1 MKGAINFL
9 TVILAIALAS
19 CETAPT
25 PILSAGDMVVEEGT
39 ANNTV
44 SFQVSLND
52 PAPKEVTFDYS
63 TVELT
68 ALENEDF
75 IPTSG
80 TATIPKGESTTKI
93 DITLVGDEENEGDE
107 NFWISY
113 SNGTN
118 VNIPEPFNTIII
130 ENDDFNY
137 NPSDSGYSTP
147 NSYPGFNLVWSDEFS
162 GTSLNTDDW
171 NYETG
176 ASGWGNEESQF
187 YRSGNNNTKVENGY
201 LVITAKEESFGG
213 APFTSSRLTTQGN
226 QSFKYGRIDIRA
238 RLPYGQGLWPALW
251 MLGDNFSSAG
261 WPTCGELDIMEL
273 IGGDGVNDRTVHGT
287 AHWAGNGGAQ
297 ASHTA
302 SRSLADGKFADQFHV
317 FSIIWDQN
325 SIKWY
330 IDDIQYH
337 SLNIG
342 SLNAFHQPFFFIF
355 NIAVEGDWPGPIG
368 PNTQFPQFMVVDYVR
383 VFQS

>member
-1 MKGAINFL
+1 MKGAIKSLPVF
-9 TVILAIALAS
+9 LAIALAS
-19 CETAPT
+19 CESAPT
-25 PILSAGDMVVEEGT
+25 PTLSAADMVVEEGT

-68 ALENEDF
+68 AVENEDF
-75 IPTSG
+75 IPASG
-80 TATIPKGESTTKI
+80 SATIAKGESTTHI

-118 VNIPEPFNTIII
+118 VNIPEPFNTITI

-137 NPSDSGYSTP
+137 DPSDSGYTTP

-162 GTSLNTDDW
+162 GTSLNTNDW

-201 LVITAKEESFGG
+201 LIITAKEESFGG
-213 APFTSSRLTTQGN
+213 APFTSARLTTEGN
-226 QSFKYGRIDIRA
+226 QSFQYGRIDIRA

-251 MLGDNFSSAG
+251 MLGDNFRTAG
-261 WPTCGELDIMEL
+261 WPSCGELDIMEL
-273 IGGDGVNDRTVHGT
+273 VGGDGYNDRTVHGT

-297 ASHTA
+297 ASHTGA
-302 SRSLADGKFADQFHV
+302 RSLPTGKFADQFHV
-317 FSIIWDQN
+317 FSVIWAQN
-325 SIKWY
+325 SIKWF

-337 SLNIG
+337 SLDIG

>member
-1 MKGAINFL
+1 MKGAIKSLPVF
-9 TVILAIALAS
+9 LAIALAS
-19 CETAPT
+19 CESAPT
-25 PILSAGDMVVEEGT
+25 PTLSAADMVVEEGT

-68 ALENEDF
+68 AIENEDF

-80 TATIPKGESTTKI
+80 TATIAKGESTTNI

-118 VNIPEPFNTIII
+118 VSIPEPFNTITI

-137 NPSDSGYSTP
+137 DPSDSGYTTP
-147 NSYPGFNLVWSDEFS
+147 NSYPGFNLVWADEFS
-162 GTSLNTDDW
+162 GTTLNTDDW

-187 YRSGNNNTKVENGY
+187 YRSGNNNAKVENGY
-201 LVITAKEESFGG
+201 LIITAKEESFGG
-213 APFTSSRLTTQGN
+213 APYTSARLTTEGN
-226 QSFKYGRIDIRA
+226 QSFQYGRIDIRA

-251 MLGDNFSSAG
+251 MLGDNFSTAG
-261 WPTCGELDIMEL
+261 WPSCGELDIMEL

-297 ASHTA
+297 ASHSGA
-302 SRSLADGKFADQFHV
+302 RSLPSGKFADQFHV
-317 FSIIWDQN
+317 FSVIWDQG

-330 IDDIQYH
+330 IDDVQYH

-342 SLNAFHQPFFFIF
+342 SLTAFQQPFFFIF
-355 NIAVEGDWPGPIG
+355 NIAVEGDWPGPVG

>member
-1 MKGAINFL
+1 MKGAIKSL
-9 TVILAIALAS
+9 PVLLAIALAS
-19 CETAPT
+19 CESAPT
-25 PILSAGDMVVEEGT
+25 PTLSAADMVVEEGT

-68 ALENEDF
+68 ALANEDF

-80 TATIPKGESTTKI
+80 TATIPKGESATNI

-118 VNIPEPFNTIII
+118 VNIPEPFNTITI

-137 NPSDSGYSTP
+137 DPSDSGYTTP

-187 YRSGNNNTKVENGY
+187 YRSGNNNAKVENGY

-213 APFTSSRLTTQGN
+213 APFTSARLTTEGN
-226 QSFKYGRIDIRA
+226 QSFQYGRIDIRA

-251 MLGDNFSSAG
+251 MLGDNFSTAG

-273 IGGDGVNDRTVHGT
+273 IGGDGYNDRTVHGT

-297 ASHTA
+297 ASHTG
-302 SRSLADGKFADQFHV
+302 SRSLPSGKFADQFHV
-317 FSIIWDQN
+317 FSVIWDQS

-330 IDDIQYH
+330 IDDVQYH
-337 SLNIG
+337 SLSIG
-342 SLNAFHQPFFFIF
+342 SLTAFHQPFFFIF
-355 NIAVEGDWPGPIG
+355 NIAVEGDWPGPVG

>member
-1 MKGAINFL
+1 MKGAMKSLPVF
-9 TVILAIALAS
+9 LAIALAS
-19 CETAPT
+19 CESAPT
-25 PILSAGDMVVEEGT
+25 PTLSAADMVVEEGT

-68 ALENEDF
+68 ALANEDF

-80 TATIPKGESTTKI
+80 TATIAKGESTTNI

-118 VNIPEPFNTIII
+118 VNIPEPFNTITI

-137 NPSDSGYSTP
+137 DPSDSGYTTP
-147 NSYPGFNLVWSDEFS
+147 NTYPGFNLVWSDEFS

-187 YRSGNNNTKVENGY
+187 YRSGNNNAKVENGY
-201 LVITAKEESFGG
+201 LIITAKEESFGG
-213 APFTSSRLTTQGN
+213 APFTSARLTTEGN
-226 QSFKYGRIDIRA
+226 QSFQYGRIDIRA

-251 MLGDNFSSAG
+251 MLGDNFRTAG
-261 WPTCGELDIMEL
+261 WPSCGELDIMEL
-273 IGGDGVNDRTVHGT
+273 IGGDGYNDRTVHGT

-297 ASHTA
+297 ASHTGA
-302 SRSLADGKFADQFHV
+302 RSLPTGKFADQFHV
-317 FSIIWDQN
+317 FSVIWDQN

-330 IDDIQYH
+330 IDDVQYH
-337 SLNIG
+337 SLSIG
-342 SLNAFHQPFFFIF
+342 SLTAFHQPFFFIF
-355 NIAVEGDWPGPIG
+355 NIAVEGDWPGPVG